1 MKYLIPLLLIYR
13 QPDRIVSYRLVEVK
27 QRTLN
32 SLTSLIKMFM
42 PNMNQVYHLELKLIH
57 SNIQYLF
64 ILSFTKHQEG
74 YLKLDLNMIQ

>member
-1 MKYLIPLLLIYR
+1 MKYLILLLLICR
-13 QPDRIVSYRLVEVK
+13 QPDKIVLYRSVGAK

-42 PNMNQVYHLELKLIH
+42 PNMNQVYHLELKLTP

-64 ILSFTKHQEG
+64 ILSFTKHQED
-74 YLKLDLNMIQ
+74 YSKLDLNMIQ